1 MVKLDKLVETLK
13 TNISNAYSVAAA
25 TLDDSKSAA
34 KNDEIYLR
42 PSQLDRLH
50 KAMQEK
56 LVICTISDACSRKYC
71 TKCLSVS
78 EYLVWTAREL
88 KKVDGIL
95 AKPSSKRGK
104 KIHKKQLTSLL
115 TFFRVM
121 NLVAKWPLKRTVPVF
136 EIRSKSKNA
145 WYYATCMKYMLHL
158 RKKSKS

>member
-1 MVKLDKLVETLK
+1 MCNPMVKLDKLVETLK

-50 KAMQEK
+50 KEMQEK

-104 KIHKKQLTSLL
+104 KNSQEATDLAVN
-115 TFFRVM
+115 FFQGDEFSCQMTIEKDCASV
-121 NLVAKWPLKRTVPVF
+121 
-136 EIRSKSKNA
+136 
-145 WYYATCMKYMLHL
+145 
-158 RKKSKS
+158 